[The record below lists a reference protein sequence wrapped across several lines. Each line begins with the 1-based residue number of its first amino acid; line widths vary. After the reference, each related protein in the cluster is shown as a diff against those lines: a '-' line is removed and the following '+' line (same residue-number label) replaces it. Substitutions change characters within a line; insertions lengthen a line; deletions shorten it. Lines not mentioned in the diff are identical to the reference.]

1 MSRMRGVCAAV
12 DISIHAHIAAATTRL
27 HPCVVMFRHSLSAV
41 GIVSR
46 RRKARRDGHS
56 RRDGACRERKLGR
69 GRHAERQ
76 PSSEIARRGS
86 ANESLGTTKRTQR
99 GAAGRAGCPAEG
111 VCPWPSPGGF
121 NAPHHTAVALRLIT
135 SKILVSRLV

>member
-86 ANESLGTTKRTQR
+86 ANESLGTTKKTPARRR
-99 GAAGRAGCPAEG
+99 GACGVPGRRGCALAR
-111 VCPWPSPGGF
+111 GGF